1 MYALVLTSILYVKRF
16 RIMSTT
22 FGVHIG
28 NTSACIA
35 VSKEGKTDVVAN
47 DAGDRWDKYDNWYF
61 TEYLLDNF
69 FTR

>member
-1 MYALVLTSILYVKRF
+1 MHVYLLLEYFIKVMYALVLTSILYVKRF

-47 DAGDRWDKYDNWYF
+47 DAGDR
-61 TEYLLDNF
+61 
-69 FTR
+69 

>member
-1 MYALVLTSILYVKRF
+1 
-16 RIMSTT
+16 MSTS

-47 DAGDRWDKYDNWYF
+47 YAGDRYGKIVLWMEISRLIKILLVGDFDNKG
-61 TEYLLDNF
+61 NK
-69 FTR
+69 

>member
-1 MYALVLTSILYVKRF
+1 MHVYLLLRYFIKVMYALVLPSILYVKRF

-47 DAGDRWDKYDNWYF
+47 DAGDR
-61 TEYLLDNF
+61 
-69 FTR
+69 